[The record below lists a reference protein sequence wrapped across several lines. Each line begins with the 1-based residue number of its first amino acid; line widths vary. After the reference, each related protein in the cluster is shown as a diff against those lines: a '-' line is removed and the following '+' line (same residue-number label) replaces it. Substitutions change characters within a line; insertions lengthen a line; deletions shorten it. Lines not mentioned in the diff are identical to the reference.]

1 MQKEEAEL
9 RKLEKQQELE
19 EKRRKQEELRN
30 VYAQSIQMKRAN
42 EARELQ
48 EQLAFD
54 RKILEQLLE
63 ESKIEAIEEAQKKVG
78 LSIKVWWLNLQQM
91 QLNIH
96 VFIDVWDFPAIE
108 YR

>member
-1 MQKEEAEL
+1 LDVVPLLMQKEEAEL

-19 EKRRKQEELRN
+19 EKRRKQQELRD

-48 EQLAFD
+48 EQMAFD

-63 ESKIEAIEEAQKKVG
+63 QSKIEVIEEAQKKVC
-78 LSIKVWWLNLQQM
+78 L
-91 QLNIH
+91 
-96 VFIDVWDFPAIE
+96 
-108 YR
+108 

>member
-1 MQKEEAEL
+1 MDVVPLLMQKEEAEL

-19 EKRRKQEELRN
+19 EKRRKQQELRD

-48 EQLAFD
+48 EQMAFD

-63 ESKIEAIEEAQKKVG
+63 QSKIEVIEEAQKKVC
-78 LSIKVWWLNLQQM
+78 L
-91 QLNIH
+91 
-96 VFIDVWDFPAIE
+96 
-108 YR
+108 